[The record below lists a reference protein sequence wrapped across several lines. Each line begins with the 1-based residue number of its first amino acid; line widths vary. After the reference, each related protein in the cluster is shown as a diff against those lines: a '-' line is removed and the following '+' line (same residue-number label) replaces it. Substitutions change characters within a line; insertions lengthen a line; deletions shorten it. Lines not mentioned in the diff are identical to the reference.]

1 MTDSTTTRSILQDYY
16 DRISQKSDWKSLI
29 ADKITFTRV
38 GKITYTKEEYVEATA
53 RFLQLVTS
61 LKINEF
67 IVEDNKACITVE
79 YSLKSPKGNT
89 TSCEV
94 AEVLMVRDGKIYS
107 SCIFFDTASYNSF
120 IAQG

>member
-38 GKITYTKEEYVEATA
+38 GKITYTKEEYVEATS

>member
-1 MTDSTTTRSILQDYY
+1 MTDSTTTRTILQEYY
-16 DRISQKSDWKSLI
+16 DRISQKSDWQALI
-29 ADKITFTRV
+29 ADKITFTSV
-38 GKITYTKEEYVEATA
+38 GKITYTKEAYVEATS

-107 SCIFFDTASYNSF
+107 SCIFFDTASFRSF

>member
-1 MTDSTTTRSILQDYY
+1 MTDSTTTRTILQEYY
-16 DRISQKSDWKSLI
+16 DRISQKSDWQDLI
-29 ADKITFTRV
+29 ADKITFTSV
-38 GKITYTKEEYVEATA
+38 GKITYTKEAYVEATS

-107 SCIFFDTASYNSF
+107 SCIFFDTASFRSF

>member
-1 MTDSTTTRSILQDYY
+1 MTNSTTTRSILQDYY
-16 DRISQKSDWKSLI
+16 DRISKKSDWQSLI
-29 ADKITFTRV
+29 AEKITFTSV
-38 GKITYTKEEYVEATA
+38 GKITDTKEEYVEATS

-67 IVEDNKACITVE
+67 IVEENKACITVE

-107 SCIFFDTASYNSF
+107 SCIFFDTASFNSF
-120 IAQG
+120 KAQG

>member
-1 MTDSTTTRSILQDYY
+1 MTDSTSTRSILQEYY

-29 ADKITFTRV
+29 ADKITFTSV
-38 GKITYTKEEYVEATA
+38 GRITYTKEEYVEATS

-107 SCIFFDTASYNSF
+107 SCIFFDTASFRSF
-120 IAQG
+120 VALG